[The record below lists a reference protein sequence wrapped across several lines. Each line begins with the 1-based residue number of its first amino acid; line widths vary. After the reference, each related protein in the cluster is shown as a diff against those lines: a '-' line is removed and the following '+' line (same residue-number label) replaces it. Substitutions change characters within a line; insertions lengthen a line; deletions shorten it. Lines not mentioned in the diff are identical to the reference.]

1 VRLVRGVSGRDKW
14 LSVDGLSAAAIRE
27 RLA

>member
-1 VRLVRGVSGRDKW
+1 VRGVSGRDKW